1 MGGSTRQSSP
11 TPGSGKG
18 LIASVANAQPKYG
31 DPQTGGPQMQP
42 AVMPQPNDAQNTI
55 MGGSEADG
63 YGQRRGMAYP
73 NTINQW
79 DNPQQSIQKQMPY
92 GKGSSTASSKLPSPL
107 TNNYSMG
114 GKGKGA

>member
-1 MGGSTRQSSP
+1 
-11 TPGSGKG
+11 
-18 LIASVANAQPKYG
+18 
-31 DPQTGGPQMQP
+31 
-42 AVMPQPNDAQNTI
+42 
-55 MGGSEADG
+55 
-63 YGQRRGMAYP
+63 MAYP